1 MHARYDFPTGQQV
14 AKRVEP
20 LNLMWL
26 EEPVPAE
33 NVDAYKLIAQE
44 TSTPICAGENIYP
57 RARVPEAAGN
67 GRRRHHH
74 AGPPE
79 GRRPR

>member
-1 MHARYDFPTGQQV
+1 M
-14 AKRVEP
+14 EP

-44 TSTPICAGENIYP
+44 TSTPI
-57 RARVPEAAGN
+57 
-67 GRRRHHH
+67 
-74 AGPPE
+74 
-79 GRRPR
+79 